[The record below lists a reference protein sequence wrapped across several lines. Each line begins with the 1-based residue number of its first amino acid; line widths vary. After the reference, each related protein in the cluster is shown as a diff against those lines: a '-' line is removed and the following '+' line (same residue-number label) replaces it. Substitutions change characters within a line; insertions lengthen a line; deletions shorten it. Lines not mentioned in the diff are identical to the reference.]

1 MQEGQ
6 TMNEQSQISGEGT
19 NVVSL
24 AERQTV
30 ALSLNSTFKGKAL
43 RANAG
48 GAYAEGTRIC
58 VDRARYLTESYIE
71 TEGEPMVIRRAKAL
85 ANVLDKMTL
94 HIQPWE
100 KVVGCF
106 ASDEHGIQLYP
117 ELFSNWVDKA
127 IDKEYRHMVTD
138 DEREELHEI
147 NKYWKNRSVH
157 GKERR
162 IVPPEVKPYAKGF
175 NHGAFFW
182 THGSRTG
189 VADYDKV
196 LKIGLRGVIDE
207 LKAEMDKLTSDPA
220 EYIDGKKYIEK
231 RRFLEA
237 AILAL
242 EAGAR
247 WGHRYAALARKM
259 AASEQD
265 LCREAELLNI
275 AAVCDQVPEGPAQS
289 FRQALQS
296 YYFIMLI
303 TRVIDLQTSGLGDR
317 FDQLMNAHYVKD
329 IASGAITE
337 DYAEELMEQMFL
349 KMNEFGEMVAPFMSS
364 GTGGGFV
371 VTTRLMTIGGMDRD
385 GKDAVNEMSYATLRA
400 RSRLSLTQP
409 TVAIRISRDTPE
421 EFLFALTDAVRE
433 MPGVYSIFND
443 HMMIPYITQWGVPE
457 EEARN
462 YAKEGCM
469 RWVLPG
475 KPMGQRALGGIFA
488 LPRCLE
494 YVFSRGIN
502 TRTGEQMGA
511 RTADP
516 ETFTSFEDLV
526 EAYFEQLNFFAS
538 KCITLNN
545 VTEALDNEWLPQPF
559 LSALMDGCKEEGKD
573 LRDLKYVTNSVIQS
587 VGQITMVNSLLALKK
602 LVFDDK
608 TVSLRRIMDAL
619 DTDWADEEDLRQM
632 CINAPKFGN
641 DDDEADEMATWF
653 YKRVADMFRSFKDIY
668 GGPFRED
675 GTGGSTYFAGSLMT
689 GATPDGRRADEL
701 FNDGTISPVPDT
713 DVKGP
718 TAVLKSLSKIDH
730 IGSMTNC
737 FNQKFAPQFLLGE
750 NRAKFVAYLQAFV
763 ELGIHHIQFN
773 IFDQEYMRNA
783 QANPEE
789 YSNMVV
795 RVAGYSAYF
804 TDLNPGL
811 QNQIIA
817 RTPQSFR

>member
-1 MQEGQ
+1 
-6 TMNEQSQISGEGT
+6 MNEQSKIPGEDS
-19 NVVSL
+19 NVVDL

-30 ALSLNSTFKGKAL
+30 ALSLDGTFKGKAL

-58 VDRARYLTESYIE
+58 IDRARYLTESYME

-94 HIQPWE
+94 HIQSWE

-189 VADYDKV
+189 VADYDKA

-207 LKAEMDKLTSDPA
+207 LKAEMDKLTTDPA
-220 EYIDGKKYIEK
+220 EYVDGKKYIEK

-237 AILAL
+237 AIIAL

-247 WGHRYAALARKM
+247 WGHRYAALARQM
-259 AASEQD
+259 AENEQD
-265 LCREAELLNI
+265 LTREAELLNI
-275 AAVCDQVPEGPAQS
+275 AAVCDQVPEGPAQN

-317 FDQLMNAHYVKD
+317 FDQLMNDYYVKD
-329 IASGAITE
+329 IESGEITE
-337 DYAEELMEQMFL
+337 DYAEELMEQTFL
-349 KMNEFGEMVAPFMSS
+349 KMNEYGEMVAPFMSS

-421 EFLFALTDAVRE
+421 DFLFALTDAVRE

-494 YVFSRGIN
+494 YVFSQGVN

-511 RTADP
+511 RTKDP
-516 ETFTSFEDLV
+516 EAFTSFEGLV

-608 TVSLRRIMDAL
+608 TVSIRRIMDAL
-619 DTDWADEEDLRQM
+619 DTDWAGEEELRQM

-641 DDDEADEMATWF
+641 DDDTADDMATWF
-653 YKRVADMFRSFKDIY
+653 YKKVADTFRSYKDIY

-689 GATPDGRRADEL
+689 GATPDGRMADEL

-713 DVKGP
+713 DVNGP

-730 IGSMTNC
+730 VGSMTNC

-750 NRAKFVAYLQAFV
+750 NKAKFVAYLQAFV